1 MNLKTQANKV
11 LKKLIPLYADVPIG
25 ITYDTPFQLVVGVI
39 LSAQCTDERVNQVTS
54 EFFDRFQTAADFAKL
69 SQAKL
74 EKMIKPTG
82 FFRNKAKNIL
92 GAANMILNDYHGVIP
107 QSMKELIKIP
117 GFGRKTANVILARL
131 FEINEG
137 VCVDT
142 HVMRLAQRLGLT
154 RHKDPI
160 RIERDLMAITP
171 QKHWETL
178 SHCLIWHG
186 RKTCKARKPNCADCG
201 LVKMCPFASS
211 PSTSSGSNDV

>member
-1 MNLKTQANKV
+1 MKEAKTQVNKV
-11 LKKLIPLYADVPIG
+11 LNKLIPLYAHVPIG
-25 ITYDTPFQLVVGVI
+25 IKYVTPFQLVVGVI
-39 LSAQCTDERVNQVTS
+39 LSAQCTDERVNQVTAT
-54 EFFDRFQTAADFAKL
+54 FFDDFQTAQDFAQL

-92 GAANMILNDYHGVIP
+92 GAANMILHDYQGVIP
-107 QSMKELIKIP
+107 HSMKELIKIP

-131 FEINEG
+131 YEINEG

-142 HVMRLAQRLGLT
+142 HVMRLSQRLRLT
-154 RHKDPI
+154 KHKDPI
-160 RIERDLMAITP
+160 RIERDLMAITS

-186 RKTCKARKPNCADCG
+186 RKVCKARKPNCTECV
-201 LVKMCPFASS
+201 LNKICPFAPAPFAGSS
-211 PSTSSGSNDV
+211 V